1 MPKITA
7 TLVADKVT
15 KGAVRFTE
23 PEATI
28 GETPISIYLRK
39 EMVEFAGLDSE
50 AEGTTVTLTLAAA

>member
-1 MPKITA
+1 MPAITA

-28 GETPISIYLRK
+28 GETPISIYLRN
-39 EMVEFAGLDSE
+39 EMVEFMGRSPEDAP
-50 AEGTTVTLTLAAA
+50 AITLTIVSD